1 MDSVNLQVAY
11 GAVKHFGRNLYTAN
25 PPAIAEIVANSWD
38 AYAENC
44 FILERNGHLLIGD
57 DGIGMTDEEFA
68 SRYAVSGTEKKN
80 NEVRIPKNKR
90 ERPYMGRKG
99 IGKFA
104 SFSLGEKYIIYTK
117 SNEDIFW
124 KKVTFCYEN
133 LLVDEAVIKLPVEH
147 VDDLGQVSNLFGIE
161 FTMSSGTL
169 IYIPKM
175 RRKFIKSTE
184 DNLKKILSRRFSVNI
199 SKKFNFKLSVNN
211 ADVDLKSHFYDSFV
225 EFIYYFNTS
234 IDDIKIRFSHVEQEN
249 FFKVEDE
256 FFNENK
262 VSGWIG
268 TVQKPKNLKVGDELN
283 STGIIVYINGKLA
296 DENILKSIQDARI
309 SNSYVIGE
317 VNADF
322 LQNEDEDPVLSSRE
336 GLNMEIEGV
345 ENLRDSLSY
354 LRSDLIN
361 KWNELRASRD
371 IKKQNYLLRMI
382 ENKKY
387 CGVYQTFNSDQRK
400 KVRKYAQK
408 LFDNN
413 EEVID
418 GEIDYFTPVI
428 FSLVNS
434 EIINNIDVREDDDYE
449 VLLSKFYNLFDK
461 TEINNAL
468 RIKSNIQDRL
478 NVIEEL
484 KKHINDEAKE
494 KIFEVHLEKH
504 PWLINPYWDKDS
516 HNIITRTQE
525 RYQVLIGENKING
538 ISDIIIRVAEEPLP
552 IICELKREKK
562 TGYSTPNVQEIIN
575 QVLVYRKGILDT
587 EERIGNNINGIDYNA
602 VKAFF
607 VCGEHLL
614 EKFDIRD
621 RNHLELT
628 NNIKILTYQQIIR
641 NAYGI
646 YSKTMKDSITL

>member
-1 MDSVNLQVAY
+1 M
-11 GAVKHFGRNLYTAN
+11 
-25 PPAIAEIVANSWD
+25 
-38 AYAENC
+38 
-44 FILERNGHLLIGD
+44 
-57 DGIGMTDEEFA
+57 
-68 SRYAVSGTEKKN
+68 
-80 NEVRIPKNKR
+80 
-90 ERPYMGRKG
+90 
-99 IGKFA
+99 
-104 SFSLGEKYIIYTK
+104 
-117 SNEDIFW
+117 
-124 KKVTFCYEN
+124 
-133 LLVDEAVIKLPVEH
+133 
-147 VDDLGQVSNLFGIE
+147 
-161 FTMSSGTL
+161 
-169 IYIPKM
+169 
-175 RRKFIKSTE
+175 
-184 DNLKKILSRRFSVNI
+184 
-199 SKKFNFKLSVNN
+199 
-211 ADVDLKSHFYDSFV
+211 
-225 EFIYYFNTS
+225 
-234 IDDIKIRFSHVEQEN
+234 
-249 FFKVEDE
+249 
-256 FFNENK
+256 
-262 VSGWIG
+262 
-268 TVQKPKNLKVGDELN
+268 GDELN

-562 TGYSTPNVQEIIN
+562 TGYSTPNVQKIIN

-587 EERIGNNINGIDYNA
+587 EERIGNNINGIDYNV